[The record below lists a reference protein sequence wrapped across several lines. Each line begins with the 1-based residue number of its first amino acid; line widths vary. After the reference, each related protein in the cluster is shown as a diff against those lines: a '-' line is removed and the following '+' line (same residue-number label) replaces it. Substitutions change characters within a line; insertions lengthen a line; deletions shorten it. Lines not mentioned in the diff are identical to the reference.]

1 MGPLPLVD
9 RPVASNQDL
18 WSRRWQKGAE
28 LSMVRNHLVALLITT
43 VCLAS
48 AVAVAEDERV
58 YETAQAITGKAVQI
72 GVFARANGVECK
84 SGPLP
89 DVKVVHAPEHGTL
102 TLKRGTL
109 KTDRFPKC
117 PGLQVNAQVL
127 FYQSRADF
135 VGADDVAFV
144 VSFDNGETQARQ
156 ISINVTGPL

>member
-1 MGPLPLVD
+1 
-9 RPVASNQDL
+9 
-18 WSRRWQKGAE
+18 
-28 LSMVRNHLVALLITT
+28 MVRNQSILVASLITMI
-43 VCLAS
+43 CLAN
-48 AVAVAEDERV
+48 AKAVAEDERV
-58 YETAQAITGKAVQI
+58 YETAQAVTGKAVQI
-72 GVFARANGVECK
+72 AVFARANGAECK

-117 PGLQVNAQVL
+117 PGLQLNAQVL
-127 FYQSRADF
+127 FYQSRDNF